1 MNPLATRYTLVSGK
15 GEGDA
20 PLTAFDA
27 ALLSSKVGNYNL
39 VRVSSVMP
47 AATVETQSLDVPIGS
62 VVYIAYGT
70 HRSAVAGERICAAV
84 GLGRTPNHGPGM
96 IMEYSGP
103 GTAHD
108 AGEQVERMVREAFAR
123 RGWDLAEVQVRSIEH
138 VVESN
143 GAVFAG
149 CALW

>member
-1 MNPLATRYTLVSGK
+1 MNQLATRYTLVSGK

-47 AATVETQSLDVPIGS
+47 AGAAETEGLDLPIGS
-62 VVYIAYGT
+62 IVFIAYGT
-70 HRSAVAGERICAAV
+70 YRSAVAGQRICAAV
-84 GLGRTPNHGPGM
+84 GLGRTPGNGAGM
-96 IMEYSGP
+96 IMEYSGS
-103 GTAHD
+103 GTAKD
-108 AGEQVERMVREAFAR
+108 AGEQVERMVREAFAL
-123 RGWDLAEVQVRSIEH
+123 RGWELAEVRVRTIEH
-138 VVESN
+138 VVEAN

>member
-1 MNPLATRYTLVSGK
+1 MNPLATRFTLVSGN

-47 AATVETQSLDVPIGS
+47 AGVVPTEQLDLPIGS
-62 VVYIAYGT
+62 VVFIAYGT
-70 HRSAVAGERICAAV
+70 HRSAVAGQRICAAV
-84 GLGRTPNHGPGM
+84 GIGRSPANGPGM

-108 AGEQVERMVREAFAR
+108 AHEQVERMVREAFAR
-123 RGWDLAEVQVRSIEH
+123 RGWDLAEVHVRAIEH
-138 VVESN
+138 VVIHN